1 MLEGGRLTI
10 QTSSAMLTP
19 KDVPGEPE
27 VAAGQYVMLTVLDT
41 GVGMDEVTRTRA
53 FDPFFTTKS
62 SKGTGL
68 GLSTVY
74 GIVKQSG
81 GHIWIQSE
89 PGAGTAIKICF
100 PHAEPTPV
108 AHVSR
113 RPTVSNNGDETILLV
128 EDEYQVRRTLERV
141 LVAAGYRVHV
151 AADGEEAL
159 RFCESSE
166 QPIHLL
172 LTDVV
177 MPKMTGK
184 QLVERLAEVNKSI
197 PRVLYM
203 SGYTADTILHHGVL
217 HDGIEFIPKPL
228 TPLAILTKIR
238 EVLDA

>member
-1 MLEGGRLTI
+1 MKDKILVVDDEDSLRMTLKMRL
-10 QTSSAMLTP
+10 QSSDF
-19 KDVPGEPE
+19 DV
-27 VAAGQYVMLTVLDT
+27 
-41 GVGMDEVTRTRA
+41 
-53 FDPFFTTKS
+53 
-62 SKGTGL
+62 
-68 GLSTVY
+68 
-74 GIVKQSG
+74 
-81 GHIWIQSE
+81 
-89 PGAGTAIKICF
+89 
-100 PHAEPTPV
+100 
-108 AHVSR
+108 
-113 RPTVSNNGDETILLV
+113 ET
-128 EDEYQVRRTLERV
+128 
-141 LVAAGYRVHV
+141 

-238 EVLDA
+238 EVLDG